1 MSSPASQTLPFK
13 LTPPS
18 AERCL
23 PRPRLFAKLDGGAR
37 LVWIAAPAGSGK
49 TSLVSSWLKAR
60 GASALW
66 YHIDAGDAEPAAFF
80 AYLSQAAGSL
90 ISNDAALP
98 LLTPEYALGLPVFAR
113 NFFRRLWQ
121 TDCRLLILDDY
132 HDLPADAALHAM
144 LRHGLEETP
153 TACRVVVVSRNE
165 PPADWARMRL
175 SGEVSLL
182 GWQDLRLDDGECQ
195 ALAAS
200 RLGSAMDGNLA
211 ALLNRRVGGWA
222 AGLVLALEHGDIEGG
237 NRLADDPLLFDFF
250 AAEILAG
257 LEAELPEFLMLCA
270 LLGEIRPHS
279 AAELTGRADAE
290 NLLADLA
297 RRNLFTVYHRGS
309 GCYEFHP
316 LFREFLLTRA
326 TRHYSAS
333 RWRELTARAASILCA
348 HGDFEAGIERFSAIE
363 DWGAM
368 ADVLLVLAPTL
379 HAAGR
384 IAGLAAWLAAL
395 PEAELDR
402 RPWLRYFQGACR
414 LPIDPEDARRFY
426 AMAFAGFDAEGDAAG
441 CYSAWIAIGASFIFA
456 FEGIAA
462 ADPWLAVLPVLRQR
476 FSAFPNPELEAGV
489 LTFSLF
495 LPTLRHPDTP
505 GLEGIAARLEDLTPS
520 IRDPQLK
527 VAAASN
533 LLMYWLGVRGDNLRA
548 ERLAARFA
556 ADSLDQATPPL
567 VRLMWET
574 MHAFHHWLAAD
585 MAGLEQ
591 ILRRA
596 LSFAETSGVRILDCY
611 FKLQAVLIPAYAG
624 DRKGAAEA
632 LAALLP
638 HMAMPRSYDAYQY
651 HFLRLLEAR
660 ARRDAAAAIDAAKE
674 VERYAARTEILSCA
688 LYALLAAVWRCQAEQ
703 DAAGALA
710 AIDEAKV
717 AAPGC
722 GSVVAHWDVLFAE
735 LELAES
741 LGDEKAMSAAL
752 AAFFAFGERY
762 GLANC
767 YGIHWQR
774 PVLARFCAAALTRGL
789 AVDYVEGLIRRHE
802 LSPER
807 PPLHADGWPWPVRI
821 QTLGGFEIRIDGKPL
836 AFSASRVPVKPLE
849 LLKALIGFGCRD
861 VDQEVLADA
870 LWPDAD
876 GDAAKRA
883 LHTNLHRLRGLL
895 GEDSLSVR
903 DGRVSLDPSRCWCDV
918 AVVEAVATAGACGCA
933 DRSRCPL
940 PASGE
945 FLPRETDLPW
955 LAEARKRIARLYVVA
970 TASCRWLEPK
980 QSSLLDV

>member
-1 MSSPASQTLPFK
+1 MNLLTANTLPFK

-23 PRPRLFAKLDGGAR
+23 PRPRLFAKLDSGAR

-60 GASALW
+60 GKSALW

-80 AYLSQAAGSL
+80 AYLSLAAGRFMS
-90 ISNDAALP
+90 DDEALP

-121 TDCRLLILDDY
+121 TDCRLLVLDDY
-132 HDLPADAALHAM
+132 HDLPANAALHVL

-153 TACRVVVVSRNE
+153 ANAQVIVVSRNE
-165 PPADWARMRL
+165 PPAEWARMRL

-182 GWQDLRLDDGECQ
+182 GWQDLRLDDDECRR
-195 ALAAS
+195 LAAN
-200 RLGSAMDGNLA
+200 RLGHAMNDDRA

-222 AGLVLALEHGDIEGG
+222 AGLVLALEHGNIEGG

-270 LLGEIRPHS
+270 LLGEIRPDS

-326 TRHYSAS
+326 SRHNAS
-333 RWRELTARAASILCA
+333 RRWRELTARAASILCA
-348 HGDFEAGIERFSAIE
+348 HGDFKAGIERFLAIE
-363 DWGAM
+363 DWAAM
-368 ADVLLVLAPTL
+368 ADALLVLAPTL

-395 PEAELDR
+395 PETELDR

-414 LPIDPEDARRFY
+414 LPINPEEARRFY
-426 AMAFAGFDAEGDAAG
+426 AMAFAGFDVADDAGG

-462 ADPWLAVLPVLRQR
+462 ADPWLAVLPALRER
-476 FSAFPNPELEAGV
+476 FPAFPNPELEAGV

-505 GLEGIAARLEDLTPS
+505 GLEGIAARLEDLTPG

-556 ADSLDQATPPL
+556 PDSLGEATPPL

-574 MHAFHHWLAAD
+574 MHAFHYWLAAD

-591 ILRRA
+591 VLCRA

-624 DRKGAAEA
+624 DRKGAADA

-638 HMAMPRSYDAYQY
+638 YMAMPRGYDAYQY

-660 ARRDAAAAIDAAKE
+660 ARRDDAAVVDAASE

-688 LYALLAAVWRCQAEQ
+688 SYALLAAVWRCQAEQ

-710 AIDEAKV
+710 AMNKAKA

-741 LGDEKAMSAAL
+741 LGDEDVMSRAL
-752 AAFFAFGERY
+752 AEFFAFGKRY

-774 PVLARFCAAALTRGL
+774 PVLARYCVAALARGVAL
-789 AVDYVEGLIRRHE
+789 DYVEGLIRRHD
-802 LSPER
+802 LLPER
-807 PPLHADGWPWPVRI
+807 PPLQADGWPWPVRI
-821 QTLGGFEIRIDGKPL
+821 QTLGRFEIRLDGKPL
-836 AFSASRVPVKPLE
+836 AFSASRAPVKPLE

-861 VDQEVLADA
+861 VGQEALADA

-895 GEDSLSVR
+895 GEDCLSVR

-918 AVVEAVATAGACGCA
+918 AVIETMAATGECFCA
-933 DRSRCPL
+933 DVSRCPL
-940 PASGE
+940 PPNGE
-945 FLPRETDLPW
+945 FLPHETGLPW
-955 LAEARKRIARLYVVA
+955 LAEARKRIERLCVEA
-970 TASCRWLEPK
+970 KLKCRIGGRG
-980 QSSLLDV
+980 